1 MVDRGGSM
9 GIEGVAGSHRSL
21 FPSSTQNSFV
31 TTPLVKKIK
40 KRLKHNFVEV
50 ACVHQRG
57 FDAVGNEYYGPA
69 TK

>member
-1 MVDRGGSM
+1 M

-31 TTPLVKKIK
+31 TTPLSCEKDKK